1 MRCSGP
7 ANVKDVD
14 ASEEIEAGERFAFG
28 DNWTSFLALVDE
40 DRIQAASAA
49 LREMLGV
56 TDLVGRRFLDAG
68 SGSGLSSLAAH
79 RLGADVVS
87 FDFDPAS
94 VACTAELRTRYGG
107 DRRWEVLEGSVL
119 DAAFLSALGQFD
131 VVYSWGVLH
140 HTGDMWTALENVGPL
155 VRPGGQLFVAIYND
169 QGSTSR
175 RWTAIKRRYVNGS
188 PATKRLLEVATQSY
202 FSARSGAGTALR
214 ALTRGDRTPSA
225 PRPRGMDRRRDLVDW
240 VGGYPFEVARPEEI
254 FSFYRDRGF
263 VLDRLRTCGGGLG
276 CNELVLSRAVERQ

>member
-1 MRCSGP
+1 MTG
-7 ANVKDVD
+7 VD

-28 DNWTSFLALVDE
+28 DNWASFLALVDE
-40 DRIQAASAA
+40 ERIEAASAA

-94 VACTAELRTRYGG
+94 VACTAELRARYGG
-107 DRRWEVLEGSVL
+107 DRPWDVLEGSVL
-119 DAAFLSALGQFD
+119 DPAFLSTLGQFD

-140 HTGDMWTALENVGPL
+140 HTGDMWSALGNVAPL

-169 QGSTSR
+169 QGSASA
-175 RWTAIKRRYVNGS
+175 RWTALKKRYVAGS
-188 PATKRLLEVATQSY
+188 PATKRLLELGTQAWFSSRGAAAT
-202 FSARSGAGTALR
+202 AV
-214 ALTRGDRTPSA
+214 RTVTGA
-225 PRPRGMDRRRDLVDW
+225 PRPPKQPRARGMDRRRDLVDW

-276 CNELVLSRAVERQ
+276 CNELVLSRPVDRP